1 MKNRRVGFLLQ
12 LKNWKKVS
20 AISIAPC
27 SMNQEESCNKVKV
40 RIIEIDRKI
49 ASQLADVWIDMK
61 DRILRGVA
69 SKHTKPQS
77 KLRKEIK
84 QD

>member
-1 MKNRRVGFLLQ
+1 
-12 LKNWKKVS
+12 
-20 AISIAPC
+20 
-27 SMNQEESCNKVKV
+27 MNQEESCNKVKV

-49 ASQLADVWIDMK
+49 ASQLADVWTDMK
-61 DRILRGVA
+61 ERLQRESS
-69 SKHTKPQS
+69 SKKSKDQS